1 MLSRDKYC
9 VLIILHPSH
18 YHATYFDSGSS
29 TTKRYAN
36 IIAVLNQA
44 LHGYHQK
51 GGVFESTAQPQ
62 LIDNKLRRFKHI
74 TEFSCLKE
82 QSGSEMD
89 AFYALRHINMIIRD
103 GAQCGLPSALQTWV
117 EYDRRKSDMDL
128 RKDFQCIKTKLSEV
142 IVGNVI
148 TAGGTFHF
156 SRRGR

>member
-9 VLIILHPSH
+9 VLIILHLSH

-51 GGVFESTAQPQ
+51 GGVFESTVQPQ

-89 AFYALRHINMIIRD
+89 AFYALRHINMLIRD
-103 GAQCGLPSALQTWV
+103 AAQLILPSALQTWV
-117 EYDRRKSDMDL
+117 EYDKGHSDKDL
-128 RKDFQCIKTKLSEV
+128 RKDFQRIKTRLSEV
-142 IVGNVI
+142 ILEDVI
-148 TAGGTFHF
+148 KVGGTFNCC
-156 SRRGR
+156 RGI